1 MADRARGRGRGENA
15 PVWSRGGNRGGGGFQ
30 DRGGRGGGFQ
40 DRGGR
45 GGGFQDRGG
54 RGGGFQDR
62 GGRGGDFQD
71 RGGRGGGFQ
80 DRGGRGGGFQERGG
94 RGGGFQD
101 RGGRGGGFEDRGRRG
116 SGFHDRGG
124 RGAGFHERGGRRG
137 GFQDRGG
144 RGGSRGSGFQ
154 DRGGGGAWQSS
165 FSTPSPSESLGSLS
179 VAGDDTPDQQIVTTS
194 PGDTVGLEIAAEP
207 SASAPVVLEE
217 ASLPTAKGKKTK
229 ARGSKKPPTLPVT
242 FKEDRM
248 LPSRPGG
255 GTIGRKIV
263 VEVNC
268 WDFDVSDV
276 SVLMYDITLTK
287 LLSTDGKEIKLKEKG
302 IGKYVRLIAERKRGD
317 VFHDG
322 GRILFS
328 LGPLDGKD
336 GEMLNF
342 SEKIA
347 DPLQN
352 DDLTIEYAAKRVG
365 SISAR
370 KIRQYLDNSRSKT
383 SDPPQLAI
391 NMLDNLIKWVNRASL
406 PYLSKSAIFYD
417 RPERDNTGG
426 LFWIYRGYSLS
437 FRPQWKC
444 RLNIDMAHRAFFPA
458 GNLADILYAKYGD
471 NMYSPSTW
479 KHVKED
485 ILSLHVEA
493 SHYKNEASGKTYRK
507 RFVVHGLSHNSADK
521 EMIADINKSI
531 AKYFK
536 ERYGIDLKYPELPC
550 VKTKKDRDEY
560 MPMELLEVLPF
571 QNAKEDPGV
580 IASAIIRCAAVRPA
594 DRFGNL
600 REFVRS
606 MNWRASLISK
616 LRLGLRD
623 MNPIKVEAREL
634 PQPSAHFSTG
644 TVELGRGSWNQEP
657 FHQPVP
663 RSLRCVVV
671 TMVPGY
677 ARNAPLVVERLPQA
691 AQRFGVRM
699 EVRGD
704 ILRKT
709 VADLPQ
715 LFTDF
720 RAKGVDL
727 AIFVLTGTREY
738 PFIKRQGDLHNF
750 MFTQCI
756 KDGTIG
762 KPNVFNNLMLKI
774 NAKLGGVNWL
784 VNGLSGR
791 WNDELLMVV
800 GADVTHP
807 TGGGRVLNKSVAAV
821 IASISRDLMRY
832 VAIVRQQDKI
842 REGKTIRE
850 YIDGMED
857 IFSDLLKIFAK
868 HNNDRLPAKVIFYRD
883 GVSEGQFD
891 PVLRIELSAMQRACS
906 NLRPDYEPGITFI
919 VVQKRHHIRFNPVG
933 SRGKN
938 VLPGTVV
945 DTQITHH
952 REFDFYLCSQDG
964 IQGTSKPA
972 HYHVLYDDNDWQS
985 DDLQQ
990 FTYYLCHAYMRCC
1003 RSVSYP
1009 APTYYSHL
1017 AAFRARDWLKF
1028 VENETIIRDNRFT
1041 IHPGQQDQMFFL

>member
-1 MADRARGRGRGENA
+1 M
-15 PVWSRGGNRGGGGFQ
+15 
-30 DRGGRGGGFQ
+30 
-40 DRGGR
+40 
-45 GGGFQDRGG
+45 
-54 RGGGFQDR
+54 
-62 GGRGGDFQD
+62 
-71 RGGRGGGFQ
+71 
-80 DRGGRGGGFQERGG
+80 
-94 RGGGFQD
+94 
-101 RGGRGGGFEDRGRRG
+101 
-116 SGFHDRGG
+116 
-124 RGAGFHERGGRRG
+124 
-137 GFQDRGG
+137 
-144 RGGSRGSGFQ
+144 
-154 DRGGGGAWQSS
+154 
-165 FSTPSPSESLGSLS
+165 SLS
-179 VAGDDTPDQQIVTTS
+179 VAGDDASHQQIGTAS
-194 PGDTVGLEIAAEP
+194 PGDSGELEIAAE
-207 SASAPVVLEE
+207 S
-217 ASLPTAKGKKTK
+217 
-229 ARGSKKPPTLPVT
+229 RPVT

-370 KIRQYLDNSRSKT
+370 QIREYLDNSRSKT
-383 SDPPQLAI
+383 SDLPQPAI

-493 SHYKNEASGKTYRK
+493 SHYKNEGKTYRK

-677 ARNAPLVVERLPQA
+677 TRNVNLLMDKLPQA
-691 AQRFGVRM
+691 AQRFGVHM
-699 EVRGD
+699 EMRREVVKSS
-704 ILRKT
+704 IANLPK
-709 VADLPQ
+709 AFEDLQ
-715 LFTDF
+715 
-720 RAKGVDL
+720 KEGVKL
-727 AIFVLTGTREY
+727 AIFVLTGTNEY
-738 PFIKRQGDLHNF
+738 PHIKRQGELHSS
-750 MFTQCI
+750 MFTQCV
-756 KDGTIG
+756 KDGTIR
-762 KPNVFNNLMLKI
+762 KPNVCNNLMLKI
-774 NAKLGGVNWL
+774 NAKLGGINWVVEDL
-784 VNGLSGR
+784 CRRRS
-791 WNDELLMVV
+791 DELLMVV

-807 TGGGRVLNKSVAAV
+807 GPTGGGRSFTKSVAAV
-821 IASISRDLMRY
+821 VASISCDLMRY
-832 VAIVRQQDKI
+832 VAIVRQQDQI
-842 REGKTIRE
+842 REGKSTRE
-850 YIDGMED
+850 DIDGMEG
-857 IFSDLLKIFAK
+857 IFSDLLKTFAK
-868 HNNDRLPAKVIFYRD
+868 NNNDRLPTKVIVYRD

-933 SRGKN
+933 SRAKN

-945 DTQITHH
+945 DAQITHH
-952 REFDFYLCSQDG
+952 REFDFYLCSHEG
-964 IQGTSKPA
+964 IQVELA
-972 HYHVLYDDNDWQS
+972 YVLLAPDES
-985 DDLQQ
+985 GSGR
-990 FTYYLCHAYMRCC
+990 LC
-1003 RSVSYP
+1003 P
-1009 APTYYSHL
+1009 LLP
-1017 AAFRARDWLKF
+1017 
-1028 VENETIIRDNRFT
+1028 
-1041 IHPGQQDQMFFL
+1041 

>member
-1 MADRARGRGRGENA
+1 
-15 PVWSRGGNRGGGGFQ
+15 
-30 DRGGRGGGFQ
+30 
-40 DRGGR
+40 
-45 GGGFQDRGG
+45 
-54 RGGGFQDR
+54 
-62 GGRGGDFQD
+62 
-71 RGGRGGGFQ
+71 
-80 DRGGRGGGFQERGG
+80 
-94 RGGGFQD
+94 
-101 RGGRGGGFEDRGRRG
+101 
-116 SGFHDRGG
+116 
-124 RGAGFHERGGRRG
+124 
-137 GFQDRGG
+137 
-144 RGGSRGSGFQ
+144 
-154 DRGGGGAWQSS
+154 
-165 FSTPSPSESLGSLS
+165 
-179 VAGDDTPDQQIVTTS
+179 
-194 PGDTVGLEIAAEP
+194 
-207 SASAPVVLEE
+207 
-217 ASLPTAKGKKTK
+217 
-229 ARGSKKPPTLPVT
+229 
-242 FKEDRM
+242 M
-248 LPSRPGG
+248 LPSRPGR

-287 LLSTDGKEIKLKEKG
+287 LLSADGKEIKLKEKG
-302 IGKYVRLIAERKRGD
+302 IGKYVRSIAERKRGD

-336 GEMLNF
+336 GEVLNF

-352 DDLTIEYAAKRVG
+352 DDLTIEYVAERVG
-365 SISAR
+365 NISAR
-370 KIRQYLDNSRSKT
+370 EIREYLDNSRSKT
-383 SDPPQLAI
+383 SDLPQPAI
-391 NMLDNLIKWVNRASL
+391 NMLDDLIKWVNRTSL

-417 RPERDNTGG
+417 WPERDNTGG

-458 GNLADILYAKYGD
+458 GNLADIIYAQYGD
-471 NMYSPSTW
+471 DMYSPSTW

-507 RFVVHGLSHNSADK
+507 RFVVHGLSSNSADK
-521 EMIADINKSI
+521 EMIADIKKSI
-531 AKYFK
+531 AEYFK

-677 ARNAPLVVERLPQA
+677 TKNVNLLMDKLPPA
-691 AQRFGVRM
+691 AGRFGVHM
-699 EVRGD
+699 EMRREVVKST
-704 ILRKT
+704 IANLPKT
-709 VADLPQ
+709 FEDLQ
-715 LFTDF
+715 
-720 RAKGVDL
+720 KEGVKL
-727 AIFVLTGTREY
+727 VIFVLTGTNEY
-738 PFIKRQGDLHNF
+738 PYIKRQGELHSS
-750 MFTQCI
+750 MFTQCV
-756 KDGTIG
+756 KDGTIK
-762 KPNVFNNLMLKI
+762 KPNILNNLMLKI
-774 NAKLGGVNWL
+774 NAKLGGINWVVEDL
-784 VNGLSGR
+784 CSR
-791 WNDELLMVV
+791 RSDELLMVV

-807 TGGGRVLNKSVAAV
+807 GPNSARYGFKKSVAAV
-821 IASISRDLMRY
+821 VTSISRDLMRY
-832 VAIVRQQDKI
+832 VAIVRQQDQI
-842 REGKTIRE
+842 REGKSTRE
-850 YIDGMED
+850 DIDGMEG
-857 IFSDLLKIFAK
+857 IFSDLLKTFAK
-868 HNNDRLPAKVIFYRD
+868 HNNDRLPTKVIFYRD
-883 GVSEGQFD
+883 GVSEGQFNRILD
-891 PVLRIELSAMQRACS
+891 IELSAMQRACS

-919 VVQKRHHIRFNPVG
+919 VVQKRHHIRFNPLG
-933 SRGKN
+933 SERKN

-945 DTQITHH
+945 DTEITHH
-952 REFDFYLCSQDG
+952 REFDFYLCSHEG

-1017 AAFRARDWLKF
+1017 AAFRARNWLKF
-1028 VENETIIRDNRFT
+1028 LENETIIRDNRFT